1 MDGQRLKE
9 AWWQR
14 EKRIQVLKADIDLE
28 EYLGTI
34 FDISS

>member
-14 EKRIQVLKADIDLE
+14 EKRIQVLKADIDL
-28 EYLGTI
+28 GTI